1 MSDKNLARRAS
12 AEVAFD
18 GVDITSSIT
27 PYLLSLTYTDSEE
40 DEADDLQLKF
50 HDREDIWLEKWL
62 ETMINA
68 SAASPRRSSSSTR
81 TTSGGNLYRV
91 NAKGG
96 VNVRAGPN
104 TSYYKFG
111 TLVYDTVVEVVG
123 SKNKWLEIVY
133 NGKTAYVHSNYLDAV
148 KSSTGYSSGS
158 GDGWNIGDAV
168 IATGRP
174 QYTSYGTKPG
184 QKVTNYEGT
193 ITHLNLRDGVPYPIH
208 VSHLGWF
215 AISEV
220 KKLDTS
226 GNSTEPITATG
237 FKIQAVIAARNWD
250 GNGNDKLLDCGQFEL
265 ESVQASGPPAVI
277 QVRATALPFT
287 SQIRQTK
294 KTKAWEAYSLSG
306 IAKEMAKKSG
316 MACMYLADKDPQY
329 SRVEQYATSDIS
341 FLSRLCH
348 EAGLS
353 LKVANNILVLFN
365 QASYEAA
372 DAVLTIKKGDKSYTK
387 WNLKTGEAKK
397 HYASCRVRW
406 TTSSGKLIEGIAR
419 VEDYD
424 AEDESNQQL
433 EIRAKVNSKSQAE
446 TLATKYL
453 RLHNKYQKTASFTM
467 PGNPLLGSGMTVQLE
482 GWGAWNGKYIVS
494 QAKHCLG
501 NSYTTQLELRRALEG
516 Y

>member
-18 GVDITSSIT
+18 GVDITSSIK

-40 DEADDLQLKF
+40 DEADDLQLKL
-50 HDREDIWLEKWL
+50 HDRESIWLEKWL

-68 SAASPRRSSSSTR
+68 AASSSGTSS
-81 TTSGGNLYRV
+81 GNRYRV

-96 VNVRAGPN
+96 LNVRSGPG
-104 TSYYKFG
+104 TSNSKYGVLAYG
-111 TLVYDTVVEVVG
+111 TEVVVVG
-123 SKNKWLEIVY
+123 TKNKWSEIVY
-133 NGKTAYVHSNYLDAV
+133 NGKTAYVYSSYLDAV
-148 KSSTGYSSGS
+148 SSGA
-158 GDGWNIGDAV
+158 GWNIGDTV
-168 IATGRP
+168 VATGRP

-184 QKVTNYEGT
+184 AKVTNYEGT
-193 ITHLNLRDGVPYPIH
+193 ITHLNLKDGVPYPIH
-208 VSHLGWF
+208 VSYLGWF
-215 AISEV
+215 AEGEV
-220 KKLDTS
+220 KKVDAS
-226 GNSTEPITATG
+226 GNISGALASTG
-237 FKIQAVIAARNWD
+237 FKIQAAIASQNWD

-294 KTKAWEAYSLSG
+294 KTKAWEAYRLSG
-306 IAKEMAKKSG
+306 IAEEMARKSG
-316 MACMYLADKDPQY
+316 MACMYLASTDPEY
-329 SRVEQYATSDIS
+329 SRVEQYQTSDIS
-341 FLSRLCH
+341 FLSQLCH

-353 LKVANNILVLFN
+353 LKVFNSILVLFD
-365 QASYEAA
+365 QAEYESSKS
-372 DAVLTIKKGDKSYTK
+372 VLTIKKGDQSYTK

-406 TTSSGKLIEGIAR
+406 TTSSGKLIEGIAK

-424 AEDESNQQL
+424 AEDENNQQL
-433 EIRAKVNSKSQAE
+433 EIRAKVDSKSQAE
-446 TLATKYL
+446 VLAAKYL

-467 PGNPLLGSGMTVQLE
+467 PGNPMIGSCMTVQLE
-482 GWGAWNGKYIVS
+482 GWGAWDGKYIVS
-494 QAKHCLG
+494 QAKHSLS